1 MKTYKLKLTIE
12 LLSDTALGS
21 GAGLA
26 GLVDQELL
34 YDPFGFPMANGRTVK
49 GWMVE
54 SCADL
59 LENLQTDSLIKNSL
73 EESAS
78 RLFGNPG
85 DSLEDSS
92 LLVGDLHILDSIR
105 AYELQEIKQKEQEIL
120 NDERKEVQEKSKY
133 IMEYYNK
140 RQSINKTVFTRIRHQ
155 TAIDPNTGAAKEKS
169 LRTIRVINRGNQME
183 AEIIYQ
189 GNNDQAKADLPLLCA
204 TVALIRRVGK
214 SRTRGLG
221 KVRCQLTCATEEKF
235 FENRLNEFY
244 EKLEKVT
251 P

>member
-1 MKTYKLKLTIE
+1 METQKLKFTVK

-49 GWMVE
+49 GWLVE

-59 LENLQTDSLIKNSL
+59 LESLPEKHTKENAL

-85 DSLEDSS
+85 DALEDSN
-92 LLVGDLHILDSIR
+92 LLVGDLHILDLIR
-105 AYELQEIKQKEQEIL
+105 ANELTEIKENETKILEDKEIKDS
-120 NDERKEVQEKSKY
+120 NKSKH
-133 IMEYYNK
+133 IMRFFNK
-140 RQSINKTVFTRIRHQ
+140 RQALNKTVFTRVRHQ

-169 LRTIRVINRGNQME
+169 LRTIRVINRGYEME
-183 AEIIYQ
+183 ADFIYQ
-189 GNNDQAKADLPLLCA
+189 GNNDQAKFDLPLLCA
-204 TVALIRRVGK
+204 TTALIRRVGK

-221 KVRCQLTCATEEKF
+221 RVSCYLSSEYEDNF
-235 FENRLNEFY
+235 FENQLNEFY
-244 EKLEKVT
+244 KMLEEVT

>member
-1 MKTYKLKLTIE
+1 METHKLKFTIE

-49 GWMVE
+49 GWLVE

-59 LENLQTDSLIKNSL
+59 LENLQLDSTEKTVL

-85 DSLEDSS
+85 DALKDSS
-92 LLVGDLHILDSIR
+92 LLVGDLHFHDSIR
-105 AYELQEIKQKEQEIL
+105 ANELKEIRIKEKEIIE
-120 NDERKEVQEKSKY
+120 NNRIKDQDKSKR
-133 IMEYYNK
+133 IMRFFNE
-140 RQSINKTVFTRIRHQ
+140 RQAINKTFFTRIRHQ
-155 TAIDPNTGAAKEKS
+155 TAIDPKTGTAKEKS
-169 LRTIRVINRGNQME
+169 LRTIRVINRGNRME
-183 AEIIYQ
+183 ADFIYQ
-189 GNNDQAKADLPLLCA
+189 GTDDQAKVDLPLLCA
-204 TVALIRRVGK
+204 ASALIRRVGK

-221 KVRCQLTCATEEKF
+221 KVRCRLAFESEENF
-235 FENRLNEFY
+235 FDNRLGEVY